1 MEEVGRLDL
10 DYYEQVV
17 IYKSLTNEQYLG
29 KIIDHLK
36 PEYFNDKNIKR
47 IFTLIKNFY
56 IKRSTLPTVTELKS
70 YLINDELKDSFKTI
84 VKNFASID
92 KNFNDKEL
100 EDNTERFLKERA
112 IYNTMLSVAE
122 DVSQGKVDSSFI
134 LDSFEKSCNVNLQS
148 EYGLDLFDD
157 IDNLV
162 KDLNTDQPTIPSGWK
177 FLDDKIDG
185 GFLENG
191 RALYVFAGETNV
203 GKSIFLGN
211 IACNIANQGKTVLII
226 SLEMPELIYA
236 KRLSSNITRI
246 PMRELRGESNNLKHQ
261 IESHSKNNPD
271 SKILIKEF
279 PPSTVTPQNIQGYVT
294 ELKNKGIKID
304 VIVLDYLNLLKSA
317 IGNNSYERIKHVTED
332 VRALS
337 YVFECPIISATQL
350 NRSGYD
356 EENPGLDT
364 ISESIGMAATADC
377 IFSIYQDDEDKE
389 LGVVKMGMMKNRF
402 GSNYGH
408 TSLRI
413 DYNTLTISE
422 DESLNIDDSD
432 GEMSDLTNTLS
443 MLSN

>member
-122 DVSQGKVDSSFI
+122 DVSQGKVDTSFI

-157 IDNLV
+157 IDDLV

-246 PMRELRGESNNLKHQ
+246 PMRELRGESNNLKYQ

-279 PPSTVTPQNIQGYVT
+279 PPSTVTPQNIQGYIT

-304 VIVLDYLNLLKSA
+304 AIVLDYLNLLKSA